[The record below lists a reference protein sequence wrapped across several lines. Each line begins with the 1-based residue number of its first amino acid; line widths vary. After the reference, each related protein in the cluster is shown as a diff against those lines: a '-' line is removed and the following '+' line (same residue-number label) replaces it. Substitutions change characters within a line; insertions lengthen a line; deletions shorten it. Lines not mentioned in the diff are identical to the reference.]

1 MPTATRGRR
10 LGRRGRRRACGFP
23 SSRTSID
30 PDQDREET
38 GQGAG
43 KTANQTKD
51 TAQMPQQQDAGS
63 QRGRTRG
70 SQALGG
76 RAGHR
81 VACSGTPRAGRRG
94 PEPPAVSS
102 EKRPSR
108 PHSAD
113 IEFTA
118 SLEADELRF
127 DESPETDVRF
137 FGQPGHESASGSD
150 RTNLP
155 EKVEPGVTYRNVRVD
170 YRLANRLTGPA
181 HPDSEQGP
189 APRPTD

>member
-1 MPTATRGRR
+1 
-10 LGRRGRRRACGFP
+10 
-23 SSRTSID
+23 
-30 PDQDREET
+30 
-38 GQGAG
+38 
-43 KTANQTKD
+43 
-51 TAQMPQQQDAGS
+51 MPQQQDAGS